1 MINFMR
7 VDHRLLHGQ
16 VALSWF
22 GTTNANCILIPND
35 DVPND
40 AIRKATLKM
49 ARPTG
54 AKLVIM
60 SVEKAA
66 DQINAGAANK
76 WDMLVVVESIHDA
89 YRFISKL
96 NNKPRKLNL
105 GGTKKTDSTKSLS
118 AAVNVT
124 EQDEKELKR
133 LSDLGVKVYIQQVPT
148 SPLKVLFE

>member
-1 MINFMR
+1 MIKFIR

-22 GTTNANCILIPND
+22 GTTNTNCILIPND
-35 DVPND
+35 EIPND
-40 AIRKATLKM
+40 TVRKATLKM
-49 ARPTG
+49 ARPTD

-60 SVEKAA
+60 PVEKVA
-66 DQINAGAANK
+66 DQINSGAANK
-76 WDMLVVVESIHDA
+76 WDMMVVLESIHDA

-96 NNKPRKLNL
+96 DNKPKELNL
-105 GGTKKTDSTKSLS
+105 GGTKKTDNTKSLS

-124 EQDEKELKR
+124 DKDEKELKE

-148 SPLKVLFE
+148 SPSKVLFE

>member
-1 MINFMR
+1 M
-7 VDHRLLHGQ
+7 
-16 VALSWF
+16 
-22 GTTNANCILIPND
+22 
-35 DVPND
+35 
-40 AIRKATLKM
+40 
-49 ARPTG
+49 
-54 AKLVIM
+54 
-60 SVEKAA
+60 
-66 DQINAGAANK
+66 
-76 WDMLVVVESIHDA
+76 VESIHDA

-148 SPLKVLFE
+148 SPSKVLFE